1 MKSYLSLIPI
11 SAKVRRRQNRM
22 TIFCII
28 ISVLLVT
35 TIFSV
40 ADMFLRTK
48 SDELQDKH
56 GNWHIQ
62 LENISQ
68 SVGDEISGR
77 SDVTAVGW
85 SEVFNSDAEQ
95 PYYIGEKR
103 AALYGADR
111 VYIAY
116 GTKRYFA

>member
-1 MKSYLSLIPI
+1 
-11 SAKVRRRQNRM
+11 
-22 TIFCII
+22 
-28 ISVLLVT
+28 
-35 TIFSV
+35 
-40 ADMFLRTK
+40 
-48 SDELQDKH
+48 LQDKH

-95 PYYIGEKR
+95 PYYGDITLTELGYEYGSSGLDRHNLLFQVLHKALGIPEER
-103 AALYGADR
+103 ADHEACLMEHAISDESMKKWEA
-111 VYIAY
+111 YI
-116 GTKRYFA
+116 KSLDL